1 MSRILESRFNG
12 LIFQL
17 CENSVDSYAGKV
29 WRGEFLLLLCTSVAT
44 MGFIASL
51 DLDLYPIRPGSI
63 VEFDVSLQNYCG
75 MLRSDRRMDYLI
87 QWVLHQK
94 GRQRCRKQPSLL

>member
-1 MSRILESRFNG
+1 MSWILKSRFDG
-12 LIFQL
+12 LVFQL
-17 CENSVDSYAGKV
+17 CEDSVDGYTCKV
-29 WRGEFLLLLCTSVAT
+29 WRGEFLLLLCSAVAT

-75 MLRSDRRMDYLI
+75 MLRSDRRMGYL
-87 QWVLHQK
+87 K
-94 GRQRCRKQPSLL
+94 